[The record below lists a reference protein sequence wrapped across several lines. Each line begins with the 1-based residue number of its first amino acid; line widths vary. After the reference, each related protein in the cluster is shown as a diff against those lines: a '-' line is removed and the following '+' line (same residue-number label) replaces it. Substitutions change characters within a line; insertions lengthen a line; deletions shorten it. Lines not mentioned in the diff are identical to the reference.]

1 MGSVRL
7 NPRALRAELNRFA
20 NRDAKRVAEQIAAQ
34 AARTVNVRSGDTRD
48 SIAVVKSFS
57 WRGPQWRV
65 VVNDPVGQFL
75 ELGTRPHKIR
85 ARNAKVLR
93 FEVGGRVVYARVVN
107 HPGTKATHFLAKA
120 TRQVAIANGY
130 NVRITE

>member
-1 MGSVRL
+1 MASIRL
-7 NPRALRAELNRFA
+7 DPRALRAELNRFA
-20 NRDAKRVAEQIAAQ
+20 DRDSKRVAEQIAAQ
-34 AARTVNVRSGDTRD
+34 ARRTVRVRSGDTRD
-48 SIAVVKSFS
+48 SIMVVKSFS

-65 VVNDPVGQFL
+65 VVNDPVGQYL
-75 ELGTRPHKIR
+75 ELGTRAHKIR

-93 FEVGGRVVYARVVN
+93 FEIGGRVIYAKEVN
-107 HPGTKATHFLAKA
+107 HPGTKATHFLANA